1 MIDNIY
7 KSMIR
12 GELKDLKVICNNL
25 NSNIEHEDYK
35 VEHVL
40 LVLKVLTSKIEVL
53 MRVLKDDETNE

>member
-1 MIDNIY
+1 
-7 KSMIR
+7 MIR